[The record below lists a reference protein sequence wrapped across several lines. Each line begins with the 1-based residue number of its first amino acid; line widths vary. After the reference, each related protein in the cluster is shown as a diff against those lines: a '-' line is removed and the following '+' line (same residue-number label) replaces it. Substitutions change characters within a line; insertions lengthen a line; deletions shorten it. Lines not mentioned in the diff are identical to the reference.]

1 MAVHRGEEEQ
11 GEMMSKTSHDM
22 EPPRHFAAT
31 KRAAPGERDWSAE
44 ASQELLRLRF
54 RESRGLFDDAQTVA
68 DVHEAWSV
76 VASKMN
82 ASGKWGPRVD
92 AIECSDHL
100 MKLRQQWQE
109 SSTAQ
114 LHLMMAECFG
124 KSAEVP
130 PSASNNINRAMEEAL
145 AQASASTRAHGPCK
159 RSRTIGQTD
168 VVSPPR
174 DLVSPAQ
181 AETLT
186 SHEGANV
193 DETEWCIGPS
203 PTLPESAPVSA
214 HNILSAGLHGGR
226 LVSDPALTS
235 PHSVFETLQEFALPV
250 ILDEEEEFPRQ
261 DEIVRAIE
269 SRSQQLE
276 KLSHA
281 HRGLA
286 SVTHQLMEALNSRRS
301 AVSG

>member
-1 MAVHRGEEEQ
+1 
-11 GEMMSKTSHDM
+11 M
-22 EPPRHFAAT
+22 EPPRHFTAT
-31 KRAAPGERDWSAE
+31 KRVAPEERDWSAE

-76 VASKMN
+76 VASKLN
-82 ASGKWGPRVD
+82 ARSEWALRVD
-92 AIECSDHL
+92 AIKCSDHL

-109 SSTAQ
+109 SSAAQ
-114 LHLMMAECFG
+114 LHSMMAECFG

-130 PSASNNINRAMEEAL
+130 PSARNNINRAMEEAL
-145 AQASASTRAHGPCK
+145 VQASESMRAHGPCK

-174 DLVSPAQ
+174 NLVSPAQ

-186 SHEGANV
+186 TYEGANV
-193 DETEWCIGPS
+193 NETEWCIGPS
-203 PTLPESAPVSA
+203 STLSESAPVSA

-226 LVSDPALTS
+226 LASKPALTS
-235 PHSVFETLQEFALPV
+235 PHSVFETLQEFALPAT
-250 ILDEEEEFPRQ
+250 LDEEEEFPRQ

-269 SRSQQLE
+269 RRSQQLE

-281 HRGLA
+281 HRHLA
-286 SVTHQLMEALNSRRS
+286 SVTHQLMEALNNRCS
-301 AVSG
+301 AALG